1 MKTRYV
7 YYKEDTGLITEIR
20 NDESDSGLPFIIC
33 NLDEVIDI
41 LSMKASTIDY
51 IVAYN
56 KIEEKHILIKKD
68 NIIRLRKQ
76 SKEPIKIPYK
86 ETLKSDLKLIYYAGN
101 TLEVSLNL
109 ANISPLYQ
117 TDFRSQVSFEK
128 GTEFRIL
135 VKEKDTEKLLNE
147 YIIDGQE
154 LMDEGQIY
162 FELDKG
168 ISSDNVEFY
177 TYNLLP
183 EYSWHKE
190 DVIFITPM
198 KQGKKYD
205 VHTADTKLKKD
216 EYFYHLIAE
225 IIDGELK
232 ITNKIKNL
240 NLIRFENDIDFYI
253 VDKLDPNILYGKFSL
268 GIEELKMN
276 EIVVPFDESLKG
288 KTIMYNHKYISV
300 LVKE

>member
-1 MKTRYV
+1 M
-7 YYKEDTGLITEIR
+7 
-20 NDESDSGLPFIIC
+20 
-33 NLDEVIDI
+33 
-41 LSMKASTIDY
+41 
-51 IVAYN
+51 
-56 KIEEKHILIKKD
+56 KKD
-68 NIIRLRKQ
+68 NVIRLRKQ
-76 SKEPIKIPYK
+76 RKEPIKIPYK
-86 ETLKSDLKLIYYAGN
+86 ESLKSDLKLIYYSGN
-101 TLEVSLNL
+101 TLEVSLDL

-117 TDFRSQVSFEK
+117 TDFRSEVSFEK

-135 VKEKDTEKLLNE
+135 VKEKDTGKLFVE

-154 LMDEGQIY
+154 LMNEGQMY
-162 FELDKG
+162 FEMGDE
-168 ISSDNVEFY
+168 ITPDNVEFF

-190 DVIFITPM
+190 DVIFVTPM

-205 VHTADTKLKKD
+205 IHTADTKLKKD
-216 EYFYHLIAE
+216 EYFYHLIVE
-225 IIDGELK
+225 NSDYGLK
-232 ITNKIKNL
+232 IKNKIKSL

-268 GIEELKMN
+268 GAKDLKKN
-276 EIVVPFDESLKG
+276 EILVPFDESLKG